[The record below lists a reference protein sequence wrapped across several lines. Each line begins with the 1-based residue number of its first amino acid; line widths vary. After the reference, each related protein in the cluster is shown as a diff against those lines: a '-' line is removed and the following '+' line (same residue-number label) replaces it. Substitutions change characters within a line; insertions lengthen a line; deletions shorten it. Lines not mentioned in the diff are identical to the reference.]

1 MVCRITETCEK
12 TSTQK
17 RIDWRIPK
25 ARITLFTLWM
35 SFSLNSE
42 ISKGMLKP
50 WNIQLKASPP
60 PDACQQDHRFISGS
74 TKKCGLPVCN
84 LSFSYEGYF
93 YVLKNIIHCHCKS
106 CRRHKWV
113 NSERLPSDWMKSQK
127 IRVGS
132 GKHSN
137 CAVFICLS
145 NHDPMFPHCGLS

>member
-1 MVCRITETCEK
+1 MTDLWRMAQFLKAILVLTFSPRVCYKWKHGVQNYRDLWKDKHTEENRLKDSKGQNYTIH
-12 TSTQK
+12 T
-17 RIDWRIPK
+17 
-25 ARITLFTLWM
+25 
-35 SFSLNSE
+35 LNSE

-127 IRVGS
+127 IRS
-132 GKHSN
+132 
-137 CAVFICLS
+137 
-145 NHDPMFPHCGLS
+145 